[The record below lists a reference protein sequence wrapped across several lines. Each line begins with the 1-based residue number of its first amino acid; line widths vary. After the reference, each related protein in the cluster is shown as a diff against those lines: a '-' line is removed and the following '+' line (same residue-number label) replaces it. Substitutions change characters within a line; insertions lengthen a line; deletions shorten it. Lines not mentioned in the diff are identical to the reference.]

1 MLHLLHCTGYAAE
14 GSPVQVAHA
23 PAALEARGES
33 RACAEP
39 GRKNP
44 SAGVTGR
51 LRALGR
57 RRGGRGREARAQS
70 VRRGRGSSAG
80 RPRAPPGARP
90 GERKAREGRAGE
102 GSGAREG
109 LSARR
114 FWLKYSKWRT
124 EEQRVKMRVQPRRQ
138 QQQVIITA
146 FYIFIFILEP
156 GSRAPPRL
164 SIIY

>member
-1 MLHLLHCTGYAAE
+1 MRRAETEKPERRGDWQVEGARAAE
-14 GSPVQVAHA
+14 GRPR
-23 PAALEARGES
+23 PRG
-33 RACAEP
+33 ACAERP
-39 GRKNP
+39 
-44 SAGVTGR
+44 
-51 LRALGR
+51 
-57 RRGGRGREARAQS
+57 E
-70 VRRGRGSSAG
+70 GRGSSAG

-138 QQQVIITA
+138 QQQTQ
-146 FYIFIFILEP
+146 E
-156 GSRAPPRL
+156 
-164 SIIY
+164 